1 MRNRCETGDLFRA
14 GPLTGPATLDPRPY
28 RPLPC
33 VDITPLRPEGGDP
46 QMLTHSDL
54 GRLAAC
60 TAWVP
65 GRIAHGC

>member
-1 MRNRCETGDLFRA
+1 MT
-14 GPLTGPATLDPRPY
+14 PRGAAHY
-28 RPLPC
+28 LA
-33 VDITPLRPEGGDP
+33 VDITPWLPEGGDP
-46 QMLTHSDL
+46 QMLTYSDL